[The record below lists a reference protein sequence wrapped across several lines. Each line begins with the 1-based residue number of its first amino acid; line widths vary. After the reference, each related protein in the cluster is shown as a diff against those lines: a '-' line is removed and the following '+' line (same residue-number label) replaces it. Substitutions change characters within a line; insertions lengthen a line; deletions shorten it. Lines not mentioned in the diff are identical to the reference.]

1 MPEHRK
7 APCEEDKKMEQA
19 VVPGIVVNCDE
30 AKISVLGVPGKR
42 GLAREILGAV
52 ANANVE
58 VGVII
63 QNVNKDGKTDFS
75 FTVHCNDYARTMDL
89 LQEKVVPTMAAQ
101 ELVGDTT
108 ICAVSIAGIGMHS
121 PVGMACK
128 MFSALREE
136 GINIQMI
143 STSAI
148 KTSVVIDEKYA
159 ELAVQSLCRAFEC
172 DQQAVPDCLNRLRN
186 GA

>member
-75 FTVHCNDYARTMDL
+75 FTVH
-89 LQEKVVPTMAAQ
+89 
-101 ELVGDTT
+101 
-108 ICAVSIAGIGMHS
+108 
-121 PVGMACK
+121 
-128 MFSALREE
+128 
-136 GINIQMI
+136 
-143 STSAI
+143 
-148 KTSVVIDEKYA
+148 
-159 ELAVQSLCRAFEC
+159 
-172 DQQAVPDCLNRLRN
+172 
-186 GA
+186 

>member
-1 MPEHRK
+1 
-7 APCEEDKKMEQA
+7 
-19 VVPGIVVNCDE
+19 
-30 AKISVLGVPGKR
+30 
-42 GLAREILGAV
+42 
-52 ANANVE
+52 
-58 VGVII
+58 
-63 QNVNKDGKTDFS
+63 
-75 FTVHCNDYARTMDL
+75 MDL
-89 LQEKVVPTMAAQ
+89 LQEKVVPTLAVQ

-121 PVGMACK
+121 PVGMASK

-172 DQQAVPDCLNRLRN
+172 DQQAVPDCQNRLRN

>member
-1 MPEHRK
+1 
-7 APCEEDKKMEQA
+7 MEQA

-75 FTVHCNDYARTMDL
+75 FTVH
-89 LQEKVVPTMAAQ
+89 
-101 ELVGDTT
+101 
-108 ICAVSIAGIGMHS
+108 
-121 PVGMACK
+121 
-128 MFSALREE
+128 
-136 GINIQMI
+136 
-143 STSAI
+143 
-148 KTSVVIDEKYA
+148 
-159 ELAVQSLCRAFEC
+159 
-172 DQQAVPDCLNRLRN
+172 
-186 GA
+186 